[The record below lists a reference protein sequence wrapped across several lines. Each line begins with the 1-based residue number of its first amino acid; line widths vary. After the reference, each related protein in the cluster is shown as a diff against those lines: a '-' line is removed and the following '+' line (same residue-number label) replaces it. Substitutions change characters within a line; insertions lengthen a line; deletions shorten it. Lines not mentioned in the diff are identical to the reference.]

1 MNRRF
6 SQPLALLLCCLLV
19 SPAFSLTAAE
29 QAAVLGRIVAAPPAQ
44 VNGVNLPG
52 DATLLDGDRLATG
65 ADGWARVLLARGE
78 QIHLSARSD
87 ARALQQG
94 EDVTIELNQG
104 RVTLR
109 TRGNDLRVRSNGLEV
124 VPTTD
129 DALWEVAWLGEGL
142 TLIASQQGSVEV
154 RSANRTIE
162 VRPGQSFQVQ
172 SRLLDDDG
180 QEPKGAG
187 SDAGMSARR
196 RRALALVILGGVA
209 VAIAVPVALADDAG
223 VVSPSVP

>member
-78 QIHLSARSD
+78 QIHLGARSD
-87 ARALQQG
+87 ARALRQG
-94 EDVTIELNQG
+94 EDVTLELNQG
-104 RVTLR
+104 RATLR
-109 TRGNDLRVRSNGLEV
+109 TRGNDLRVRSNGLEINA
-124 VPTTD
+124 TTD
-129 DALWEVAWLGEGL
+129 NAVWEVARLSERL

-162 VRPGQSFQVQ
+162 VRPGQSFQIET
-172 SRLLDDDG
+172 RLLESA

-187 SDAGMSARR
+187 SGAGVSAKTK
-196 RRALALVILGGVA
+196 AVIAVVILAGLA
-209 VAIAVPVALADDAG
+209 VGIAVPVALADNGG
-223 VVSPSVP
+223 VVSQSTP